1 MQLGGEDGVS
11 VRSRGNRTSNHAGRY
26 HSHSTQGY
34 TTATTVQGGPGRGP
48 VGLPAAA
55 GPGADRP
62 DSPVVPHLQTRTGRP
77 VPCTGWER
85 GSGTQ
90 WEAMN
95 GTRESFIRL
104 IKNTY

>member
-1 MQLGGEDGVS
+1 MQVVIIPTAHRVTPQLL
-11 VRSRGNRTSNHAGRY
+11 RSRE
-26 HSHSTQGY
+26 
-34 TTATTVQGGPGRGP
+34 VQGGVP

-90 WEAMN
+90 WEVMN
-95 GTRESFIRL
+95 GTRERFIHL
-104 IKNTY
+104 IKKT